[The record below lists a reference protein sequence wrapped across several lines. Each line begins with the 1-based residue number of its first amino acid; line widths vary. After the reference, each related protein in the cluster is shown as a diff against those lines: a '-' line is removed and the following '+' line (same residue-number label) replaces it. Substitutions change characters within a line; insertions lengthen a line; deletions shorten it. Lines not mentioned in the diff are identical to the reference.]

1 MARIEPYAKII
12 RIFYEIKCG
21 SRILLICET
30 RLRFATSEKKCAA
43 NEWVTSQET
52 EQSAGR

>member
-21 SRILLICET
+21 SRILLICGT
-30 RLRFATSEKKCAA
+30 RLRFATREKKCAA